1 MDQTSFF
8 GRLFDTR
15 FQHFVTTSIISVL
28 FIIALIG
35 GGLLALV
42 AVASAFANSVGAGVV
57 VLIISPLIFLVWVIY
72 ARVLLELAVIV
83 FRIEENTRLLAQGRQ
98 QAPEPPPTPEPAGQP
113 GAAGG
118 ASGPHP
124 PAPDSPSA

>member
-15 FQHFVTTSIISVL
+15 FHHFVTTSIISVL
-28 FIIALIG
+28 FIIALVV
-35 GGLLALV
+35 GGLFALG
-42 AVASAFANSVGAGVV
+42 AVVSAFANSVGTGVV

-98 QAPEPPPTPEPAGQP
+98 QAPEPPPTPESVGQP
-113 GAAGG
+113 GPGAGG
-118 ASGPHP
+118 AGGSQASPPGP
-124 PAPDSPSA
+124 